1 MPRGAVGK
9 RARDAPATVSRLHPR
24 RLSLSLLP
32 DRRGAP
38 RRGLRGVRGRLQ
50 ERLLRRAT
58 QRGGTSLHLAANP
71 GGTAKSRRA
80 RARKHARRR
89 TRERRMPRAW
99 RESLRAGSGRSA
111 PRVRARGNGGR
122 DAKTR
127 SNGGCQQSSGCT
139 ESAITL
145 SATVSQ
151 RNHDDRNR
159 ASKRADRFGSASL
172 RATRGRESPA
182 R

>member
-1 MPRGAVGK
+1 
-9 RARDAPATVSRLHPR
+9 
-24 RLSLSLLP
+24 
-32 DRRGAP
+32 
-38 RRGLRGVRGRLQ
+38 VRGRLQ

-89 TRERRMPRAW
+89 TRERWMPRAW

-127 SNGGCQQSSGCT
+127 SNGGCQQSWGCT

-145 SATVSQ
+145 SA
-151 RNHDDRNR
+151 
-159 ASKRADRFGSASL
+159 L
-172 RATRGRESPA
+172 RESTKP
-182 R
+182 